1 MEEAAAIAHPRTRYK
16 VDFEALAVLMVDEL
30 NWVFLVPV
38 SGQIIGSWSLFL
50 VDQQLTNH

>member
-38 SGQIIGSWSLFL
+38 SGQIIGS
-50 VDQQLTNH
+50 